1 MLENLPEI
9 CIEGQRVL
17 LTSQLAELYG
27 TDSKVIS
34 NNFTRN
40 KQRYTTGKHYIRLDG
55 SQLDCFLQSSNCGL
69 QNSSKIR
76 SLYLWTERGALL
88 HAKSLNTDKAWDVY
102 DWLVD
107 FYFRAKT
114 VGNLPKGRFY
124 YWEGKPIIP
133 DEDFFEIT
141 QPSKRIRRMFYRREI
156 FVGGLDYNGIS
167 GSTKEEYERKYSRT
181 FEDPQFMLFMYISGV
196 IKALN
201 LLQSDRATREKIAA
215 FFPKPQR
222 SQILKTAFD
231 TCFIQRY

>member
-9 CIEGQRVL
+9 RMEGQRVL

-27 TDSKVIS
+27 TDPQIIT
-34 NNFTRN
+34 NNFNRN
-40 KQRYTTGKHYIRLDG
+40 RVRYTVEKHFYSLEGVEKTAFLNLNQFDLG
-55 SQLDCFLQSSNCGL
+55 SLKNA
-69 QNSSKIR
+69 KTI
-76 SLYLWTERGALL
+76 YLWTERGALL

-114 VGNLPKGRFY
+114 IGSLPKGRFY

-133 DEDFFEIT
+133 DEDFFAIT
-141 QPSKRIRRMFYRREI
+141 QPSKRIRRMFYRREF

-215 FFPKPQR
+215 FFPEPQR

-231 TCFIQRY
+231 TRFFNN